1 MVRQRYIR
9 HRLSNPR
16 QCGRRRLKD
25 FQIARL
31 VSSLPE
37 CVYQLEQIGSIDVDG
52 QPHPLRRDFPEST
65 LKVLVNEIGIN
76 HQSPLV
82 LLEQLA

>member
-1 MVRQRYIR
+1 
-9 HRLSNPR
+9 
-16 QCGRRRLKD
+16 
-25 FQIARL
+25 
-31 VSSLPE
+31 
-37 CVYQLEQIGSIDVDG
+37 VYQLEQIGSIDVDG

-65 LKVLVNEIGIN
+65 LKVLVNEIGTN